1 MESNMYK
8 VVCYFYE
15 NNLGGMFFYVL
26 DCDGCIYNEDDL
38 NQIKF
43 FNLFWIKMVIV
54 ESKGVFFVEMKV
66 AV

>member
-38 NQIKF
+38 N
-43 FNLFWIKMVIV
+43 
-54 ESKGVFFVEMKV
+54 
-66 AV
+66 